1 MNRRALQ
8 MLMGSGRFLCFDVR
22 APYQAIKAAAAE
34 RATEETAQGTQ
45 DNPPKKKADQ
55 GGPLFDLGTLNLGIF
70 FKEVAPSEDDP
81 EDVTVSTRVFFPY
94 NDQDIMEGGEST
106 SAAPSQV
113 FDILSKRGAVKAGET
128 FTPHDQ
134 KVLEVVTSLPT
145 FDPFLLLSRRRELEE
160 DRGVNGSYFEISE
173 EDWANIRRPVMRRI
187 SMLVAKA
194 NTGTAIDVYDQY
206 QDRSEETAEDAQRRI
221 MTSAVVDSIW
231 RGEAS
236 QGAKLLIKSFRLEE
250 AETTRILF
258 AWKGINYYEYQY
270 DKYQPRFID
279 FFRWLGS
286 NESLPRDIDSLQAS
300 AVDRFNFRRDRAR
313 KLIRATHATVTKIIK
328 DYNDSFAQLVDD
340 DQPKHFQGFLAQAPK
355 NFLTVGL
362 AIGVLAHTATAWS
375 DVTQEGR
382 RPSIKAAD
390 LEPFYDFIIAVNGQ
404 DFYAVR

>member
-1 MNRRALQ
+1 
-8 MLMGSGRFLCFDVR
+8 MGSGRFLCFDVR

-270 DKYQPRFID
+270 QCYEAKLKRFYQ
-279 FFRWLGS
+279 WLGS
-286 NESLPRDIDSLQAS
+286 ADCTPKDITSMETS
-300 AVDRFNFRRDRAR
+300 AIERFKFRRDRAR
-313 KLIRATHATVTKIIK
+313 KLIRATHLKVTKILT
-328 DYNDSFAQLVDD
+328 DYNAAFDALIDRDSPAQ
-340 DQPKHFQGFLAQAPK
+340 FQTFLRGAPK
-355 NFLTVGL
+355 SFTAVGL
-362 AIGVLAHTATAWS
+362 SIGVLAHTANAFMDLTS
-375 DVTQEGR
+375 EGNK
-382 RPSIKAAD
+382 PLQKAAA
-390 LEPFYDFIIAVNGQ
+390 LEPFFDFIIAVNGQ
-404 DFYAVR
+404 DYPTEGSRG

>member
-8 MLMGSGRFLCFDVR
+8 MLLRSGRFLCFDCR
-22 APYQAIKAAAAE
+22 GPYEALKQKNAE
-34 RATEETAQGTQ
+34 EDDRTMVDDGFERQSASRGM
-45 DNPPKKKADQ
+45 
-55 GGPLFDLGTLNLGIF
+55 LFDLARLNLGIF
-70 FKEVAPSEDDP
+70 FKEVSYTDDRD
-81 EDVTVSTRVFFPY
+81 EVFVQTRVYFPY
-94 NDQDIMEGGEST
+94 NDSDVSQGGEST
-106 SAAPSQV
+106 SAEPDSIIRV
-113 FDILSKRGAVKAGET
+113 LSKRGVIRESEAISA
-128 FTPHDQ
+128 HDQ
-134 KVLEVVTSLPT
+134 RVLEVLSQLPT
-145 FDPFLLLSRRRELEE
+145 FDPFLLLSQRREMEV
-160 DRGVNGSYFEISE
+160 DRKISAGYFDITE
-173 EDWANIRRPVMRRI
+173 EDWVMIRRPVMEKI
-187 SMLVAKA
+187 SILVSKA
-194 NTGTAIDVYDQY
+194 NQDQRVDVFKQY
-206 QDRSEETAEDAQRRI
+206 IGEKVDEADEARRL
-221 MTSAVVDSIW
+221 MTSAVIDSIW
-231 RGEAS
+231 RGEATDGCR
-236 QGAKLLIKSFRLEE
+236 QLIKSFRLDEDNT
-250 AETTRILF
+250 AEILF